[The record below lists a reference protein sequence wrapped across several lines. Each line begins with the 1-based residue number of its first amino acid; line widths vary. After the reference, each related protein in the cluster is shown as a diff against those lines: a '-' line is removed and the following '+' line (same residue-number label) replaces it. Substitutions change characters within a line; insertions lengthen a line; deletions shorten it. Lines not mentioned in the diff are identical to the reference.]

1 LMEHSRATILGLSN
15 VVCRAIHTVSLL
27 ADNGGAVLG
36 RFCSPKPYAVVV
48 GWLFCRAM

>member
-1 LMEHSRATILGLSN
+1 MGHSPATIFCLSN

-36 RFCSPKPYAVVV
+36 RFCSPKPFAVVV